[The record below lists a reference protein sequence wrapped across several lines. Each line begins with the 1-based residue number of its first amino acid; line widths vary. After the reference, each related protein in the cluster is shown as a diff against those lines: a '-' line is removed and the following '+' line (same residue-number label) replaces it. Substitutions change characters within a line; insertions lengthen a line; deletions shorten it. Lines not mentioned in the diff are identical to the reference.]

1 MGTRRD
7 RCRRVSPVLVADA
20 AGSGLAQ
27 MLSHPFMRNAFLA
40 GTAIAAASGLVGYFV
55 VLRSQVFGAD
65 ALSHVAFTG
74 ALAALAIGID
84 ARVGLFGATVLVAV
98 AIGLLGNR
106 GRAND
111 VVIGTVFT
119 GILGFGVLFLSI
131 YTRSGSAA
139 NGAANINVLFGS
151 IFGLG
156 AGQAYVAAIVG
167 VGLCVGVIA
176 IARPLLFASL
186 DEAVAAARGV
196 PVRALGIAFLVLVGV
211 CAAEATQAVGALLL
225 VGLIAGPAGA
235 ACRVTTRPWVGLGAA
250 AAIALA
256 SMWIGLTVSYLD
268 GSLPPSFSIMAAV
281 AGFYV
286 LAVAVPTVSA
296 AARRESRR
304 RAPREATRPA
314 RRPTAPAG
322 P

>member
-1 MGTRRD
+1 MTG
-7 RCRRVSPVLVADA
+7 VIAA
-20 AGSGLAQ
+20 AGSGLGQ
-27 MLSHPFMRNAFLA
+27 MFSHAFMRNAFLA
-40 GTAIAAASGLVGYFV
+40 GTAIAVASGLVGYFV

-84 ARVGLFGATVLVAV
+84 ARVGLFGATILVAI
-98 AIGLLGNR
+98 ALGLLGNR

-119 GILGFGVLFLSI
+119 GILGAGVLFLSI
-131 YTRSGSAA
+131 YTRSSSAG
-139 NGAANINVLFGS
+139 NGAANVNVLFGS

-156 AGQAYVAAIVG
+156 RGEALVAALIG
-167 VGLCVGVIA
+167 IGLCVALLA

-196 PVRALGIAFLVLVGV
+196 PVRALGIVFLVLVGI

-235 ACRVTTRPWVGLGAA
+235 ARHLTTRPWVGLGAA
-250 AAIALA
+250 ALIALA
-256 SMWIGLTVSYLD
+256 SMWFGLTASYLD

-281 AGFYV
+281 AAFYG
-286 LAVAVPTVSA
+286 LAAAAPSGRAVA
-296 AARRESRR
+296 RR
-304 RAPREATRPA
+304 
-314 RRPTAPAG
+314 
-322 P
+322 

>member
-1 MGTRRD
+1 M
-7 RCRRVSPVLVADA
+7 SFSLLADA
-20 AGSGLAQ
+20 AGSGFTE
-27 MLSHPFMRNAFLA
+27 MLGHAFMRNAFVA
-40 GTAIAAASGLVGYFV
+40 GTAIAIASGLVGYFV

-98 AIGLLGNR
+98 ALGFLGNR

-119 GILGFGVLFLSI
+119 GILGAGVLFLSI
-131 YTRSGSAA
+131 YTRTGSAG
-139 NGAANINVLFGS
+139 NGAANVNVLFGS

-156 AGQAYVAAIVG
+156 RVQADVAALIG
-167 VGLCVGVIA
+167 AGICVGVLGL
-176 IARPLLFASL
+176 ARPLLFASL
-186 DEAVAAARGV
+186 DEAVAVARGV
-196 PVRALGIAFLVLVGV
+196 PVRALGIAFLALVGV

-235 ACRVTTRPWVGLGAA
+235 ARLLTNRPWVGLGVS
-250 AAIALA
+250 AAIAVA

-281 AGFYV
+281 AAFYV
-286 LAVAVPTVSA
+286 LAA
-296 AARRESRR
+296 AAPTA
-304 RAPREATRPA
+304 RAVA
-314 RRPTAPAG
+314 RR
-322 P
+322 

>member
-1 MGTRRD
+1 MSALFVMGA
-7 RCRRVSPVLVADA
+7 S
-20 AGSGLAQ
+20 GSGLAD

-74 ALAALAIGID
+74 ALAALAIGVDI
-84 ARVGLFGATVLVAV
+84 RVGLFGATVVVAL
-98 AIGLLGNR
+98 AIGLLGKR

-131 YTRSGSAA
+131 YARSGSAN

-156 AGQAYVAAIVG
+156 AAQAWLAAAIG
-167 VGLCVGVIA
+167 IGICVAVA
-176 IARPLLFASL
+176 CIARPLLFASL
-186 DEAVAAARGV
+186 DEAVAAARGL
-196 PVRALGIAFLVLVGV
+196 PVRALGVAFLVLVGI
-211 CAAEATQAVGALLL
+211 CAAEATPAVGALLL

-235 ACRVTTRPWVGLGAA
+235 ARRLTTRPWVGLASA

-256 SMWIGLTVSYLD
+256 AMWLGLTASYLW
-268 GSLPPSFSIMAAV
+268 GSLPPSFSIMAVIA
-281 AGFYV
+281 AAYV
-286 LAVAVPTVSA
+286 LAVAVPMLVRPRRSVAVS
-296 AARRESRR
+296 
-304 RAPREATRPA
+304 
-314 RRPTAPAG
+314 
-322 P
+322 